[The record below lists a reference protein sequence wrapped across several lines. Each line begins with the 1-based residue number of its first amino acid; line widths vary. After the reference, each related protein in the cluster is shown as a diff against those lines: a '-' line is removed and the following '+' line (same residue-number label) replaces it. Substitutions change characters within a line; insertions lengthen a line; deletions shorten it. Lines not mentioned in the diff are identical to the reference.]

1 MATPDPCIEAV
12 FYLSGT
18 EGRVARGRCS
28 RLCIVALYIVALCGR
43 CSYPSQGLARWRATA
58 RVVAFK
64 LHALSPSVFRVRA
77 PPAHR
82 PPPPLMKIYRWRAS
96 FLVLL
101 DHSLHCD
108 RPPPPFVPRFFSSSG
123 ATRRGKGTGEIGVC
137 FFLGDVLS
145 RMANPEENGGKKVL
159 KCRGLKTRLPTYILI
174 FLYLKFNSYI

>member
-1 MATPDPCIEAV
+1 MDD
-12 FYLSGT
+12 
-18 EGRVARGRCS
+18 VA
-28 RLCIVALYIVALCGR
+28 I
-43 CSYPSQGLARWRATA
+43 LARAWPVDVPL
-58 RVVAFK
+58 RVW
-64 LHALSPSVFRVRA
+64 LHLNCTLFLPLYSECAP